1 MKTTVLIT
9 GADGFVGQNLQLH
22 LAERADVA
30 VRRFTRA
37 NTLAELPALLQGVDW
52 VFHLAGVNRP
62 QDPTE
67 FTTGNAD
74 LTQALCDALAARGRR
89 VPVVYTSSTQAALD
103 NPYGRSKRA
112 AEDALFAL
120 QREHAVPVHV
130 FRLPNVFGKWARP
143 HYNSAVAT
151 FCHNTARGLPIQVN
165 DPAAPLT
172 LVHVDD
178 VVARFLQLLD
188 GADAASTPT
197 PSLRG
202 AEGDAAIQPGASA
215 AAASAATAA
224 STPTAAPPAS
234 AVTGSPR
241 FARDDGNYPSLRG
254 GEADAAIQSGASTA
268 AAASTATAA
277 PTSGA
282 PLDRHASLAM
292 TNPPSLRGAAG
303 DAAIQSGAST
313 AAAASTATGTVASP
327 ASAALDRH
335 GLRPR
340 DDGVADGAGD
350 DKPTFDTITPQYTT
364 TVGEV
369 ARLIQAFA
377 ASRDNLL
384 TERVGTGLVRALY
397 ATYVSYLPV
406 ESFAYAVPMYGDP
419 RGVFAEMLKTPDCG
433 QFSYFTAHPGIT
445 RGGHYHHSKTE
456 KFLVIK
462 GQARFKFRHMQTGQ
476 VHELLTSGDKAE
488 IVETVPGWTHDITN
502 IGQDEM
508 VVMLWANEVF
518 DRDKPDTFACA
529 L

>member
-120 QREHAVPVHV
+120 QRASGCPVHV

-202 AEGDAAIQPGASA
+202 AEGDAAIQGG
-215 AAASAATAA
+215 A
-224 STPTAAPPAS
+224 STPTAA
-234 AVTGSPR
+234 
-241 FARDDGNYPSLRG
+241 
-254 GEADAAIQSGASTA
+254 
-268 AAASTATAA
+268 
-277 PTSGA
+277 
-282 PLDRHASLAM
+282 
-292 TNPPSLRGAAG
+292 
-303 DAAIQSGAST
+303 
-313 AAAASTATGTVASP
+313 SP
-327 ASAALDRH
+327 ASTALDRH

-340 DDGVADGAGD
+340 DDGAGAGD
-350 DKPTFDTITPQYTT
+350 NPPTFDTVTPHYTT

-406 ESFAYAVPMYGDP
+406 ESFAYPVPMHGDA
-419 RGVFAEMLKTPDCG
+419 RGVFVEMLRTPDCG
-433 QFSYFTAHPGIT
+433 QFSFFTAHPGIT

-456 KFLVIK
+456 KFLVIQ

-476 VHELLTSGDKAE
+476 VHELVTDGAHAQ

-502 IGQDEM
+502 IGPDEL